1 MNNFKIV
8 NKTTFLKSKNQ
19 HKLLEML
26 FHDDGITFRLTYTNF
41 YFLKK

>member
-1 MNNFKIV
+1 MNNIRIV

-26 FHDDGITFRLTYTNF
+26 FHDNGITSRITYTNF